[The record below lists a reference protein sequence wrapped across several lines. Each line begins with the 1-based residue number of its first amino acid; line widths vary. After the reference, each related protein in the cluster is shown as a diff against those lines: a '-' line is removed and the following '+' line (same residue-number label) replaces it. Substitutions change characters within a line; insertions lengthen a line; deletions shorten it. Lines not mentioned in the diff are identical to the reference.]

1 MSPPALLLLATRL
14 LGEAAAAPPELAAWT
29 ADAATLTL
37 GDELLA
43 VEGLTAQAGAG
54 TLRLS
59 GGVGRAIWSGAAS
72 GGAPPRVVG
81 VVAVGPG
88 AFHLAVP
95 HAPTA
100 QGLANRIVGWLGGDR
115 ARGDALVAGRGLS
128 TSVEAAVVVG
138 AGVAEQLGAPVPV
151 TDPDAIAASLADLWA
166 ERTALV
172 PAEVAPGRF
181 VGLDRLR
188 VEQLGAD
195 PGGSRRWIDAR
206 TDQPWGALEPARAR
220 TDPAPGDG
228 WLAVVADPDR
238 SLDGV
243 THAFAYTAGVDTL
256 GRAARQ
262 PLVSEAQPGAAGPP
276 VALQAADVR
285 VRAVRDGGALTAE
298 ITADLRLTARQA
310 TPLTV
315 LRVPASADTV
325 TVSARAGSPSPRL
338 DIVPL
343 GETGRSTWLA
353 VVPRG
358 GLDPAH
364 PLELTVTWAD
374 RWPLVGAP
382 ASTGL
387 QRFVPGLVPDRL
399 GSPAPFTL
407 QVEAP
412 DGLTLVSS
420 GAPAA
425 DGSPAAASLEPVA
438 WPRVALTGWP
448 VAERDGGATLRVAAD
463 PSLAAPIQDEVTAI
477 LRGLSAQL
485 GSATPTPFAVLQLP
499 PGLRAG
505 EASGGLVALQR
516 PLLADLGQRRADDR
530 ARPVLAH
537 ELAHLWW
544 GHQARP
550 EGVADRWM
558 AEVLAEVSAD
568 LALGARA
575 GPAALAARQARHLQV
590 ARRLDPLALPQAWG
604 GADAT
609 GHLYHLGPAV
619 LLGPLRR
626 KVGAQTFERALA
638 QLSQTGDITA
648 EALLAQLEAASG
660 QDLGAFWATWIHG
673 GQVPT
678 ASARWWLQPAGR
690 DAVTVTAEVTV
701 DLPYGVVEVPVGV
714 LDRRGR
720 VLAEGLVQVEGG
732 RGRLTLG
739 PVRASRVEL
748 VLDPHG
754 QALVR
759 PGDWHR
765 GRGTAP

>member
-1 MSPPALLLLATRL
+1 MTARALLLMALPL
-14 LGEAAAAPPELAAWT
+14 LGEAAAAPPDLAAWT

-43 VEGLTAQAGAG
+43 VTGLTAQSGAG

-59 GGVGRAIWSGAAS
+59 GGVGRAIVSGAAP
-72 GGAPPRVVG
+72 GGAPSRVVG

-100 QGLANRIVGWLGGDR
+100 QGLANRIVGWMGGDR

-138 AGVAEQLGAPVPV
+138 AAVAGQLGAPMAVS
-151 TDPDAIAASLADLWA
+151 DPDAVAASLADLWA
-166 ERTALV
+166 ERAALV
-172 PAEVAPGRF
+172 PAELAPGRF

-188 VEQLGAD
+188 VERLGAD
-195 PGGSRRWIDAR
+195 PAGARSWIDAR
-206 TDQPWGALEPARAR
+206 TDQPWGALEPDRAR
-220 TDPAPGDG
+220 TDPTPGDG
-228 WLAVVADPDR
+228 WLAVVSDPDR

-243 THAFAYTAGVDTL
+243 TRTFAYTAGIDTL

-262 PLVSEAQPGAAGPP
+262 PLVSEAPPGAAGPP

-285 VRAVRDGGALTAE
+285 VRATHDRGALTAQ
-298 ITADLRLTARQA
+298 ITADLRLSARQA
-310 TPLTV
+310 APLTV
-315 LRVPASADTV
+315 LRVPASADTI
-325 TVSARAGSPSPRL
+325 TVSARAGSARRRL

-353 VVPRG
+353 VVPEG
-358 GLDPAH
+358 GLSPTQ
-364 PLELTVTWAD
+364 PLDLTVTWAD
-374 RWPLVGAP
+374 RWPLVGTP

-420 GAPAA
+420 GAPTGDRA
-425 DGSPAAASLEPVA
+425 GAAASDAPVA
-438 WPRVALTGWP
+438 WPRMALTGWP
-448 VAERDGGATLRVAAD
+448 VARPDAATALQVAAD
-463 PSLAAPIQDEVTAI
+463 PSLTAPIHAEVTAI
-477 LRGLSAQL
+477 LGSLSAQL
-485 GSATPTPFAVLQLP
+485 GGASPTPLAVLQLP
-499 PGLRAG
+499 PGLRSG

-516 PLLADLGQRRADDR
+516 PLLADLGGRRPAAR

-544 GHQARP
+544 GHHARP
-550 EGVADRWM
+550 DGVADRWM

-568 LALGARA
+568 LALGARE

-626 KVGAQTFERALA
+626 KVGAQAFERALA
-638 QLSQTGDITA
+638 QLSQDGVITA
-648 EALLAQLEAASG
+648 DALRAQLEAESG
-660 QDLGAFWATWIHG
+660 QDLGAFWSTWIHG

-678 ASARWWLQPAGR
+678 ASARWWAQPVSR
-690 DAVTVTAEVTV
+690 DTVTVTAEVTV

-720 VLAEGLVQVEGG
+720 VLAEGRGQVVDG

-739 PVRASRVEL
+739 PVHASRVEL

-765 GRGTAP
+765 GKGTSP